1 MPRFDCQRPATLHT
15 ILTDSSARASTIAGL
30 LNLVRTYGYDGI
42 NLDFE
47 AGYATDRDA
56 LTSFS
61 ADLAQQ
67 LHAMGKRLTV
77 EVSAKWQDTFT
88 GRSGFYDYAALGAVV
103 DTVFVMNWGW
113 HWTTS
118 SPGPPDE
125 INNVVKVA
133 DYTASMPNK
142 SRFVLG
148 VPLYVQ
154 DWPNGGG
161 ASSPSTPI
169 EYGDLLGI
177 IANHGGTPVLDS
189 ATNTWHYTYNDAI
202 GYHDVWYPD
211 ATTVATRVRVAQAR
225 GLGIGMWRLGT
236 EDQRIWNDPLLAPG
250 SSWP

>member
-1 MPRFDCQRPATLHT
+1 
-15 ILTDSSARASTIAGL
+15 
-30 LNLVRTYGYDGI
+30 
-42 NLDFE
+42 
-47 AGYATDRDA
+47 
-56 LTSFS
+56 
-61 ADLAQQ
+61 
-67 LHAMGKRLTV
+67 V

-161 ASSPSTPI
+161 SSSPSTPI